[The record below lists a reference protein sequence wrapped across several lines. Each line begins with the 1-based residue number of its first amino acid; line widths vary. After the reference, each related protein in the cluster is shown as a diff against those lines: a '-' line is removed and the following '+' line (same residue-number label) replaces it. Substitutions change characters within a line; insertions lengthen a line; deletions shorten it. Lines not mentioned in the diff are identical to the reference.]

1 MTVSAS
7 VNSILS
13 TSASTPQTVTASI
26 GSDGTSVDATTSQ
39 MTGGSSTTDSTAASS
54 SASSSTDVSKNEF
67 LQLLVTQ
74 LQNQDPT
81 APMDDSTFL
90 SQLAQFQSL
99 ESSQNIQTD
108 IEALDTDFKS
118 TVAAQQVSAE
128 SMSNA
133 SSVALIGKQVS
144 VKESSVAYDG
154 ATPIPMS
161 ISLGDNSGATVQ
173 ILDGNKN
180 VVKTLQTGTKD
191 SNNASTVTWDGSTDQ
206 NTAAAAGT
214 YTVNVVGSDTDSSLY
229 AFTQNIVTGVSF
241 TDSGVMLKI
250 AGQDLP
256 ASDVTDVNQ
265 VDSAA
270 SSFGDV
276 SASSAVALLG
286 KTVRVQQQTVT
297 YNQMPG
303 ENDEFN
309 VNASPGNTVQ
319 VGITDASGNVIASFQ
334 ETADSN
340 GVATVDWNGQK
351 TDGTYADAG
360 TYNIVIDGQDTDPS
374 LYAYAEG
381 TVDGISN
388 LGGMVQLNVGGQN
401 VLLSNVIDIES
412 PATASSSVSSS

>member
-1 MTVSAS
+1 MTISAS

-13 TSASTPQTVTASI
+13 SSTATPQVVTADVSA
-26 GSDGTSVDATTSQ
+26 DGTTIDTSTSKV
-39 MTGGSSTTDSTAASS
+39 TGGSSASS
-54 SASSSTDVSKNEF
+54 TTGSSSTSSSTDVSKNEF

-99 ESSQNIQTD
+99 EASQNIQTD
-108 IEALDTDFKS
+108 IEALGTEFKD
-118 TVAAQQVSAE
+118 TVASQQVSAE

-144 VKESSVAYDG
+144 VKETSVAYDG
-154 ATPIPMS
+154 ATPIPIS
-161 ISLGDNSGATVQ
+161 ISLGNNSSATVQ
-173 ILDGNKN
+173 ILDSNNN

-191 SNNASTVTWDGSTDQ
+191 SSNAGTVTWDGSTDQ
-206 NTAAAAGT
+206 NTVAAPGT

-241 TDSGVMLKI
+241 SDSGVMLKI
-250 AGQDLP
+250 GGQDLP
-256 ASDVTDVNQ
+256 ATDVTDVNQ
-265 VDSAA
+265 VDSAG

-286 KTVRVQQQTVT
+286 KTVRVQQSTVT
-297 YNQMPG
+297 YNQAAG
-303 ENDEFN
+303 ENDEFKI
-309 VNASPGNTVQ
+309 NASPGNTVQ
-319 VGITDASGNVIASFQ
+319 VGITDASGNVVASFQ

-340 GVATVDWNGQK
+340 GVATVDWNGEK

-360 TYNIVIDGQDTDPS
+360 TYNIVINGQDTDPS

-401 VLLSNVIDIES
+401 VLLSNVVD
-412 PATASSSVSSS
+412 VSSAATSS